1 MKIGFLAMSGVR
13 IQNQALLA
21 AGLTLPGF
29 VERSKVIA
37 SLPSLSMLTLAALTP
52 PDIEIE
58 YREVRDLSEADSLPD
73 WDLAAITTLSAQ
85 AFDAY
90 AVADRFRARG
100 TVVVMGGLHATS
112 VPEQV
117 LEHADAVV
125 VGEGEPTWPRVVRD
139 FRAGRLRRVYRNE
152 AGPFDL
158 AEAPMPRFDLLDV
171 DRYNRIPVQ
180 TARGCPHRCEFCA
193 SSILITP
200 KYRIKP
206 VAKVVAEIRRIKEIW
221 RHPFIELADDN
232 SFVSRSHAKELLR
245 AIARERVHWFTEAD
259 ISIADDDELLD
270 LLRESGCRQL
280 LIGLESPSRAAL
292 DGIELRR
299 NWKRD
304 SLPRYERAIRRIQ
317 SKGITVNGC
326 FILGLDGDTTACFDA
341 VEDFVER
348 VGLYEVQVTVLTPF
362 PGTPLHARLLREG
375 RILEPGN
382 WSLCTLF
389 DVNFR
394 PTGMSPE
401 QLQEGII
408 DLSRRLYAPDA
419 VRARRERFFRDL
431 RIGRREGGSWP
442 AAALA
447 SSRTA

>member
-13 IQNQALLA
+13 IQNEALLA

-52 PDIEIE
+52 PDVEVE
-58 YREVRDLSEADSLPD
+58 YREVRELSEADDLPD

-90 AVADRFRARG
+90 AIADRFRARG
-100 TVVVMGGLHATS
+100 TTVVMGGLHVTS
-112 VPEQV
+112 VPDEA

-125 VGEGEPTWPRVVRD
+125 VGEGEPTWPCVVAD
-139 FRAGRLRRVYRNE
+139 FRAGRLQRVYRNDS
-152 AGPFDL
+152 GSFDL
-158 AEAPMPRFDLLDV
+158 TAAPMPRFDLLDV

-200 KYRIKP
+200 KYRVKP
-206 VAKVVAEIRRIKEIW
+206 VAKVIAEIRRIKEIW
-221 RHPFIELADDN
+221 PHPFVELADDN
-232 SFVSRSHAKELLR
+232 SFVSRPHAKELLR
-245 AIARERVHWFTEAD
+245 ALKRERIHWFTEAD
-259 ISIADDDELLD
+259 ISIAEDEELLD
-270 LLRESGCRQL
+270 ALRDSGCRQV

-292 DGIELRR
+292 DGLELRR

-304 SLPRYERAIRRIQ
+304 SLPAYERAIRRIQ
-317 SKGITVNGC
+317 SRGITVNGC
-326 FILGLDGDTTACFDA
+326 FILGLDGDTTDCFDA
-341 VEDFVER
+341 VAEFAER

-362 PGTPLHARLLREG
+362 PGTPLYSRLLREG

-394 PTGMSPE
+394 PTGMSPD
-401 QLQEGII
+401 QLRQGII
-408 DLSRRLYAPDA
+408 DLSMRLYAPDA
-419 VRARRERFFRDL
+419 VRERRERFFRDL
-431 RIGRREGGSWP
+431 RAARRV
-442 AAALA
+442 A
-447 SSRTA
+447 